1 MNTERLFN
9 VVILELTTEKLKIE
23 DSLEQ
28 ALASSDDISVKSHRI
43 KELVARL
50 VTIETSLEKFNSM
63 VSINNNNDND
73 NNKQKTK

>member
-9 VVILELTTEKLKIE
+9 VVVLELTTEKLRIE

-28 ALASSDDISVKSHRI
+28 VLASSEEITIKSHRI
-43 KELVARL
+43 KDLVARL

>member
-9 VVILELTTEKLKIE
+9 VVVLELTTEKLRIE

-28 ALASSDDISVKSHRI
+28 VLASSEEITIKSHRI
-43 KELVARL
+43 KDLVARL

-63 VSINNNNDND
+63 VSINNNYD